1 MADKNQSIIDLL
13 KRVDREGFVVLP
25 PVVMTPDESEL
36 IGSAVFVNPD
46 QPLMHYMKFEF
57 FMQMLV
63 AEQLR
68 MRRLDDFRDDPI
80 EGLYPEANK
89 HELSS
94 FDVAWLKQIGTS
106 QDVSGLVASNKHQR
120 EEAYIHCWFGGISES
135 KPMWEKHGDKG
146 RGVCLTTTAGKLE
159 HSVKCSAD
167 LLISV
172 CGVTC
177 LDEETPI
184 PTAMSFLPFCRK
196 RTKFKDENEFRLI
209 AEVTPEALPLDA
221 DGYFVELEKTRQ
233 VPVNLEM
240 LLETVVTGPNLD
252 KSEIA
257 KLEAVIGKK
266 FPKNILRS
274 SQLPGW
280 SVNL

>member
-1 MADKNQSIIDLL
+1 MA
-13 KRVDREGFVVLP
+13 
-25 PVVMTPDESEL
+25 
-36 IGSAVFVNPD
+36 
-46 QPLMHYMKFEF
+46 Y
-57 FMQMLV
+57 
-63 AEQLR
+63 
-68 MRRLDDFRDDPI
+68 
-80 EGLYPEANK
+80 
-89 HELSS
+89 
-94 FDVAWLKQIGTS
+94 
-106 QDVSGLVASNKHQR
+106 
-120 EEAYIHCWFGGISES
+120 
-135 KPMWEKHGDKG
+135 
-146 RGVCLTTTAGKLE
+146 
-159 HSVKCSAD
+159 
-167 LLISV
+167 
-172 CGVTC
+172 

-196 RTKFKDENEFRLI
+196 RTKFKDENEFKLI